1 MKQREYVGKYIVYEN
16 GDVYSKKLKRFLI
29 RRLDKCGYQCV
40 SIANKRMFLHRIV
53 AIVYIDNPLNKRCV
67 NHINGIKTDNNV
79 KNLEWC
85 THSENN
91 KHAYATGLKKPTPRL
106 NNKLVIDTITNEIY
120 NSAKELANKKSLA
133 YSSLIHKLNGSRRNN
148 TIYKYYKTPN

>member
-1 MKQREYVGKYIVYEN
+1 MKHKEYLEKYIVYEN

-29 RRLDKCGYQCV
+29 RRLDKSGYQCV

-53 AIVYIDNPLNKRCV
+53 AITFIDNPLNKRCV

-106 NNKLVIDTITNEIY
+106 NNKLVINTITNEIY
-120 NSAKELANKKSLA
+120 NSAKELSIKTSLV
-133 YSSLIHKLNGSRRNN
+133 YPSLINKLNGTRKNN